1 METFY
6 LKKENMV
13 GIKGMDG
20 KFFLEKEKHGQSK
33 RNGYQKILQIST
45 VLPRNSVLKIVDNI
59 MVTNILSPFYVLK
72 TT

>member
-20 KFFLEKEKHGQSK
+20 KFFLEKEKHGRSK
-33 RNGYQKILQIST
+33 RNGYQKILQIQSSLAI
-45 VLPRNSVLKIVDNI
+45 VYFKIVDNI
-59 MVTNILSPFYVLK
+59 MVTNILSPFYVL
-72 TT
+72 TTT